1 MKNRPGREEGKRRIR
16 VANTVSESVI
26 RVVRPVA
33 KKLLLAWERLESGVS
48 YDLTSPKVRA
58 DPYDL
63 YERIRVKDP
72 VHRMRL
78 INAWAMT
85 GYEDAQEVLSDHK
98 RFSSG
103 DNKLQYAPY
112 RTMLDLDP
120 PDHTRLRSLV
130 SKAFTPRSVL
140 ELGPRVQEIVDELL
154 DSVAGK
160 ERFDLIRDFAFPLP
174 VIVIAEML
182 GIPAEDRDRFD
193 VWSNDL
199 ALAVEPLLSVEEVER
214 VERASDEIVAYF
226 EGIIERRR
234 ERPEDDL
241 LSALLAAEEEG
252 ERLSHDELLGT
263 LMLLLV
269 AGNETTRSL
278 IGNGML
284 ALLKHPDQLQRL
296 REDPQLLE
304 TAIDEMLRY
313 DSPVQLIVRVALEEM
328 EFRGRRFDAGQRI
341 MVLVGAANRDPTVFV
356 NPGALDI
363 GRKEK
368 SHISFGRGIHYCL
381 GSPLALLEARV
392 AFANL
397 LERFSSIELV
407 SEPAFKD
414 QIVLRGVE
422 SLWIEVERASRAAA
436 EER

>member
-1 MKNRPGREEGKRRIR
+1 
-16 VANTVSESVI
+16 VANAVSESVI

-63 YERIRVKDP
+63 YEWIRVKDP

-304 TAIDEMLRY
+304 TAIDELLRY

-363 GRKEK
+363 GRKDK

-422 SLWIEVERASRAAA
+422 SLWIEVERAPRAAA

>member
-1 MKNRPGREEGKRRIR
+1 MVNAISAP
-16 VANTVSESVI
+16 VI
-26 RVVRPVA
+26 GIVRAVA
-33 KKLLLAWERLESGVS
+33 KQLLLTWERLESGVS
-48 YDLTSPKVRA
+48 FDLTSPKVRA
-58 DPYDL
+58 NPYDI
-63 YERIRVKDP
+63 YERLRAKDP

-78 INAWAMT
+78 IDAWAMT
-85 GYEDAQEVLSDHK
+85 GYEDAQEALSDHR

-130 SKAFTPRSVL
+130 SKAFTPRSVSA
-140 ELGPRVQEIVDELL
+140 LGPRIQEIVDELL
-154 DSVAGK
+154 DAAAGK

-182 GIPAEDRDRFD
+182 GIPAEDRDRFE

-199 ALAVEPLLSVEEVER
+199 ALAVEPILSDEEVER
-214 VERASDEIVAYF
+214 VERASDGIVAYF
-226 EGIIERRR
+226 EGIIEQRRK
-234 ERPEDDL
+234 RPEEDL

-252 ERLSHDELLGT
+252 DRLSHDELLGT

-284 ALLKHPDQLQRL
+284 ALLEHPDQLQRL
-296 REDPQLLE
+296 RESPQLLE
-304 TAIDEMLRY
+304 TAIDELLRY
-313 DSPVQLIVRVALEEM
+313 DSPVQFIVRVALEEM
-328 EFRGRRFDAGQRI
+328 EFRGRRFRAGQRI

-397 LERFSSIELV
+397 LARFSSIELV
-407 SEPAFKD
+407 SRPAFKD

-422 SLWIEVERASRAAA
+422 SLWIEVERAPRDAAK
-436 EER
+436 ER

>member
-1 MKNRPGREEGKRRIR
+1 MANAISKPVMRI
-16 VANTVSESVI
+16 
-26 RVVRPVA
+26 VRPVA
-33 KKLLLAWERLESGVS
+33 KQLLLAWERLESGVS
-48 YDLTSPKVRA
+48 FDLTSPKVRA
-58 DPYDL
+58 NPYDI
-63 YERIRVKDP
+63 YERIRAKDP

-78 INAWAMT
+78 INGWAMT

-103 DNKLQYAPY
+103 DNKLPYAPY

-120 PDHTRLRSLV
+120 PDHTRLRALV
-130 SKAFTPRSVL
+130 SKAFTPRSVSA
-140 ELGPRVQEIVDELL
+140 LGPRIQEIVDGLL
-154 DSVAGK
+154 DAAAGK
-160 ERFDLIRDFAFPLP
+160 ERFDLIGDFAFPLP

-199 ALAVEPLLSVEEVER
+199 ALAVEPILSDEEVER
-214 VERASDEIVAYF
+214 VERASDGIVAYF
-226 EGIIERRR
+226 EGIIEQRR
-234 ERPEDDL
+234 ERPEGDL

-284 ALLKHPDQLQRL
+284 ALLEHPDQLQRL
-296 REDPQLLE
+296 RENPELLE
-304 TAIDEMLRY
+304 TAIDELLRY
-313 DSPVQLIVRVALEEM
+313 DSPVQFIGRVALEDM
-328 EFRGRRFDAGQRI
+328 EFRGRRFRAGQRI
-341 MVLVGAANRDPTVFV
+341 MVLVGAANRDPAVYV
-356 NPGALDI
+356 NPGVLDI

-397 LERFSSIELV
+397 LARFSSIGLV
-407 SEPAFKD
+407 SRPAFKD
-414 QIVLRGVE
+414 QLVLRGVE
-422 SLWIEVERASRAAA
+422 SLWIEVERAPRVAAR
-436 EER
+436 EG